1 MSEKEKLEKLLQE
14 TESYAEY
21 NIKVKSILEGH
32 LEKCQTQSDKLHYQ
46 REISFL
52 VGRSMGLYMSA
63 MTLRKM
69 LGLKIPKDGNY
80 QICFEEVLK

>member
-32 LEKCQTQSDKLHYQ
+32 LQSCKDDSTKLHYQ

-69 LGLKIPKDGNY
+69 LGLGIPKDGNY

>member
-1 MSEKEKLEKLLQE
+1 MCDIVKLEKLLQE

-21 NIKVKSILEGH
+21 DIKVKSILEGH
-32 LEKCQTQSDKLHYQ
+32 LEKCKTQSDKLHYQ

-69 LGLKIPKDGNY
+69 LGLEIPKDGNY